1 MEVSSKIEDP
11 FLLSVLS
18 MITKLCVFP
27 ISVALACS
35 EEHFWGYN
43 EGYSCCKYYFKASD
57 PESDLVFEDPEEECQ
72 DGEYVP
78 CHATNGAA
86 RCRDKDGEKKEI
98 VFNSCIMC

>member
-1 MEVSSKIEDP
+1 MSDICDDYHPYAMANGKI
-11 FLLSVLS
+11 
-18 MITKLCVFP
+18 
-27 ISVALACS
+27 
-35 EEHFWGYN
+35 
-43 EGYSCCKYYFKASD
+43 CCAKGERAID
-57 PESDLVFEDPEEECQ
+57 RMTRVQFEDPEEECQ